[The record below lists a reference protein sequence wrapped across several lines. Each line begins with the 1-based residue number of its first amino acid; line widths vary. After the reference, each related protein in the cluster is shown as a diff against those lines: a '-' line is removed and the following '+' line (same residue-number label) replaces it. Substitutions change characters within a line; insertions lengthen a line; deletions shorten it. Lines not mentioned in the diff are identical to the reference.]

1 MLLPKYMFLTR
12 GVGVHVEKLRSFEQA
27 LRAAR
32 IASFNLVQVSS
43 IIPPGCQQIP
53 RASGLRMLVEGQIV
67 FVVMSEIASNE
78 PHRLLS
84 AAIGVAIPKDPTKYG
99 YLSEHHGFGMIADKT
114 VDYVEDLAA
123 CMLAESLGIDY
134 NTQVNYDE
142 RQELW
147 KMNKEIVR
155 TTHVVQTAVCNK
167 DGQWTTAI
175 AAAVFI
181 VP

>member
-27 LRAAR
+27 LRAAQ

-43 IIPPGCQQIP
+43 IIPPDCQQVP
-53 RASGLRMLVEGQIV
+53 PATGLNMLMEGQVV

-84 AAIGVAIPKDPTKYG
+84 AAVGVAVPKDLTKYG
-99 YLSEHHGFGMIADKT
+99 YLSEHHSFGVTADET
-114 VDYVEDLAA
+114 GDYVEDLAA

-155 TTHVVQTAVCNK
+155 TTRVVQTAVCSK
-167 DGQWTTAI
+167 DGQWTTVLAV
-175 AAAVFI
+175 AVFI